1 MADHERQWKD
11 LCGACPE
18 GWPMS
23 ARSLPA
29 SLPKATIPKVTI
41 GELEANYSMYCKALR
56 LLVREGRTLKKIQRT
71 VCWHR
76 LEQLHQCL
84 PSQYKDPDYLFLLLR
99 RETNRKAAG
108 LPCPT

>member
-1 MADHERQWKD
+1 MI
-11 LCGACPE
+11 
-18 GWPMS
+18 

-71 VCWHR
+71 VCWSR
-76 LEQLHQCL
+76 LEQLHICL
-84 PSQYKDPDYLFLLLR
+84 PSRYKSPDYLYAVLKRDLR
-99 RETNRKAAG
+99 
-108 LPCPT
+108 